1 MSNEAKK
8 SKGMKQLETKRII
21 YYTIE
26 NDSKIT
32 LPLRNLCT
40 KDSNENRLELIFYA
54 AKDAK
59 DAETLLEILEDLY
72 YESFE
77 LIEENASHI
86 LFKVI
91 DVYENINYLKFQK
104 AKKLISK
111 EKKDENN

>member
-1 MSNEAKK
+1 M
-8 SKGMKQLETKRII
+8 ETKRII

-32 LPLRNLCT
+32 LPLRKLCT

-77 LIEENASHI
+77 LIEENASYI